1 MDIFKDK
8 LEIVCVQEM
17 WLKPCLDFVL
27 PGYVAIW
34 ADWVVGGGY
43 AIFLKLGVQYG
54 RLMLRTELEYIV
66 VGVWIVQ
73 GKITVIHFYKT
84 CLVLEIGALDEIM
97 AAVKAPVMW
106 VGDFNAHNPLLRG
119 STKMDQNGEVIE
131 NSLIT
136 MD

>member
-8 LEIVCVQEM
+8 LEIVCMQEM

-27 PGYVAIW
+27 PGYVAIR

-66 VGVWIVQ
+66 VGVWIV
-73 GKITVIHFYKT
+73 H
-84 CLVLEIGALDEIM
+84 ALCSRLGRLM
-97 AAVKAPVMW
+97 RSW
-106 VGDFNAHNPLLRG
+106 LR
-119 STKMDQNGEVIE
+119 SR
-131 NSLIT
+131 LR
-136 MD
+136 